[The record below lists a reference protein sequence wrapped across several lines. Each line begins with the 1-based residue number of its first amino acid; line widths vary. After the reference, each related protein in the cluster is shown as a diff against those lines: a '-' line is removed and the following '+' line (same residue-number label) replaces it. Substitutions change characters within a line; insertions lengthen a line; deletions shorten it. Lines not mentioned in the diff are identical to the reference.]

1 MTLVKESTREEQ
13 RQEQRIPMSYE
24 EFQEFINED
33 THAEWVNGEAII
45 FMAASPLHQ
54 RFVRFLLT
62 ILSAFVGFSDLG
74 EVFPAPMEMKV
85 RPDANGREPDIIFVA
100 KENLARVTKQK
111 LEGPADLVVEII
123 SDDSVSRDRDDKFY
137 EYQEAGIP
145 EYWIFDPRPGRQRA
159 DFYVLDARGRYRP
172 VPLNEDDIY
181 HSTVLP
187 GFWIDVNW
195 LWQDEQSDPIRTLA
209 QIIGPENLIAAL
221 EELKHN
227 S

>member
-1 MTLVKESTREEQ
+1 MTLVKEPMHEEP

-85 RPDANGREPDIIFVA
+85 RPDANAREPDIVFVA

-123 SDDSVSRDRDDKFY
+123 SDDSVTRDRDDKFY
-137 EYQEAGIP
+137 EYQGAGIL

-159 DFYVLDARGRYRP
+159 DFYILDARGRYRP

-181 HSTVLP
+181 YSTVLP

-195 LWQDEQSDPIRTLA
+195 LWQDELSDPIRTLA

-221 EELKHN
+221 EDLKYN
-227 S
+227 G